1 VFAGAGVS
9 EGEGEFDIV
18 SVLVGGKAVEVAV
31 SIGTIVLTGSEVTD
45 GIAVFVGVEGWK
57 GVGVEVECG
66 ATVTRLKSGA
76 RGVGAA

>member
-1 VFAGAGVS
+1 VFAGAGV
-9 EGEGEFDIV
+9 GEGEFETV
-18 SVLVGGKAVEVAV
+18 SVLVGGKVVEVAV
-31 SIGTIVLTGSEVTD
+31 SIGTIVLTGSEVAN
-45 GIAVFVGVEGWK
+45 GVNVLVGVEGWK